1 MVAVIAS
8 HRSWR
13 ANKQPGASSLF
24 HDGVHLN
31 LSNMKFLNMEFLAAL
46 IVSSFLDDESIYFID
61 SVRVCGDRLT
71 VLQFRLK
78 LLLPHVHTIFLLQE
92 TRGTMLLSTPGSH
105 ITPPGPVLHLP
116 YHISESWPQY
126 HPSWPQA
133 APSITPTG
141 RSLML
146 PFPHISA
153 PLAAA

>member
-8 HRSWR
+8 QRSWR

-31 LSNMKFLNMEFLAAL
+31 LSKMKFLNMEFPAAL

-61 SVRVCGDRLT
+61 SVRFCGDSHSVQIET
-71 VLQFRLK
+71 FIASCA
-78 LLLPHVHTIFLLQE
+78 HE

-153 PLAAA
+153 RTAPLAAA